1 MMLAVWHCVRLPDA
15 TVTQGVAAAG
25 RHVFV
30 CTSADVRR
38 LVHGVAVRC
47 VLVHFFYFFFGLVCC
62 FSLSVGLKKNKDAS
76 VEFTDVCTE
85 NNPKL
90 SF

>member
-47 VLVHFFYFFFGLVCC
+47 VLVHFFFFCFWFSLLFFFVC
-62 FSLSVGLKKNKDAS
+62 GI
-76 VEFTDVCTE
+76 
-85 NNPKL
+85 
-90 SF
+90 